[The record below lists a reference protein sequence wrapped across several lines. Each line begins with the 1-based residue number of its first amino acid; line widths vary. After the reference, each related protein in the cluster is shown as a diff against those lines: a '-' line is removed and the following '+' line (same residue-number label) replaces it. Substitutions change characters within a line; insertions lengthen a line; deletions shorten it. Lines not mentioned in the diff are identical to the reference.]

1 MFCPICGKQLEDGS
15 HFCSNCGT
23 KLDFTISTETT
34 RNVITDNNIKN
45 VSSIQKSNDNNS
57 SFVTDG
63 DTVIENDTNATD
75 QEVHDNKDTLSNNID
90 DIPIQKEGIRSIYLI
105 DFLIRLL
112 KLSNIPLM
120 IYLLLNIVI
129 IGSFSAYIFKL
140 PFQWGLLTGLL
151 FYIAS
156 LSISLSPLG
165 EWLIRRQV
173 KCRKIKD
180 RDTVERL
187 SPLFFN
193 VYKKARLKDPTLS
206 PDIRMFI
213 NNDDEPNAFATGRE
227 TICLT
232 KGLLTLSDQEIE
244 ATLAHEFGHL
254 AHKDTDRIL
263 VITVGNFLVYG
274 IIIIVR
280 IILLIIEICFHIA
293 AALIGS
299 TLAQTLYSYFDKL
312 FTMVVINLIVKIWNG
327 IGTLFCMKTSRAN
340 EFEADYFATEIG
352 YGEGLISLLKTL
364 PDYRLSGLF
373 ENLKS
378 THPDSDIRIEKIAIH
393 LDEMEG
399 LING

>member
-45 VSSIQKSNDNNS
+45 VSSIQKSNDKDS

-120 IYLLLNIVI
+120 IYLLLNVVI